1 MKIKKLAQDIL
12 ELEEVKSF
20 VYLKIK
26 QSGNIIKQLDTQIA
40 NCEKKLTDE
49 YFRFVAENP
58 LGVVKDGMYLI
69 SCLTHDDNPEQTVW
83 LVLGDISIT
92 VMDKYLEIVKISPN
106 NRSILDEIQYRLH
119 VLSKK
124 FYMPVGRK

>member
-20 VYLKIK
+20 VYLKIE
-26 QSGNIIKQLDTQIA
+26 QSGNIIRQLDTQIA

-69 SCLTHDDNPEQTVW
+69 SYLTHDDNPEQTVW

-92 VMDKYLEIVKISPN
+92 VMDKHLEIVKMS